1 MIHDANS
8 WCWFKWFKLCMGIL
22 VSWVHCLSHLFILFH
37 IAPFQTFSILQPFQ
51 PFSLFKAL
59 VEEIVIFL
67 DMPMARNKL
76 QNFGVN
82 DHFTF
87 QAEFVELV
95 KWPQRAVETAA
106 LWSAELWPIFS
117 RKAIYF
123 LSSCRWWLDRGTKK
137 SPSENNNQQTSTNN
151 NKHLKN
157 ILTWDIHTIIKQVHV
172 YVHPMFI
179 PTSSTDF
186 SWQNDR
192 ASQRC
197 RVCSSKWC
205 AASHGDLHELV
216 RGPVGRWW
224 EDDEKTW
231 EDDAI
236 DIHRSW

>member
-1 MIHDANS
+1 
-8 WCWFKWFKLCMGIL
+8 L
-22 VSWVHCLSHLFILFH
+22 VSTTISPSRQNSLS
-37 IAPFQTFSILQPFQ
+37 S
-51 PFSLFKAL
+51 SS
-59 VEEIVIFL
+59 
-67 DMPMARNKL
+67 DRNVQLKL
-76 QNFGVN
+76 QLCDPRNCGLF
-82 DHFTF
+82 
-87 QAEFVELV
+87 
-95 KWPQRAVETAA
+95 
-106 LWSAELWPIFS
+106 FS